1 MKLSN
6 NLNSNGMATAT
17 RASIDSTPP
26 SGGIS
31 NVSEADNTP
40 TLMNMASGPKERGS
54 RADALIEMASNDS
67 YRLTEEAPRKGKM
80 KG

>member
-1 MKLSN
+1 MKSTDM
-6 NLNSNGMATAT
+6 SKNGEASAS
-17 RASIDSTPP
+17 RASLDSTPP

-31 NVSEADNTP
+31 NVSSADNTP
-40 TLMNMASGPKERGS
+40 VLMNMASGPKERGS
-54 RADALIEMASNDS
+54 RADALITMAGDDA